1 MSGIERK
8 GDLDHREQQD
18 QYPRG
23 LQGPAPPNRRR
34 PRRDHR
40 PQGRAAGQ
48 PRLVRLGRRARQ
60 DQPNQNAPEVQER
73 RARPANRPLHR
84 GPGEPPAL
92 HRDPGRG
99 RARRGGPEHRLH
111 QLHGEEVPR
120 REPVP
125 QPPAWRRAD
134 RPVRG
139 AATHDPDGLGDPALA
154 PPGTMP
160 QGMKALRRALAY
172 LRSYKRE
179 ALGAFFALLLVS
191 AANLVTPQLIAY
203 AIDTGVT
210 PPGSPRAILL
220 AVVGLI
226 AVALARGLFQFLQG
240 YLAERASQGVAYDLR
255 NTLFEKIERL
265 GFAYYDRVE
274 TGQLVTRLTSDVE
287 QIRTF
292 AGSGVVQLA
301 SAAVML
307 VGTTVLLLVLDWRL
321 ALIALATVPAIFVLL
336 LRFVRKIG
344 PLFRG
349 VQQTLGRLNTVLQE
363 DLAGVR
369 TIRTYGREDF
379 ETARYRAVNEDLLRR
394 NLETVYTFSNN
405 FPFIFLLANVGT
417 LLIVLF
423 GGLQVIG
430 GGLLVGELIAFN
442 TYLGFLLFPILTIG
456 FLAAQISRA
465 GASAQRVFTI
475 LDAPVAVQDAPDAVR
490 LPPIRCRV
498 EFDDVRFRYPGSEKE
513 ILGGVSL
520 HVEPGQ
526 TAAILGTTGSGKSTL
541 VNLIPRFYDVTG
553 GAVRLDG
560 HDVRDVTLSSLRARI
575 GIVLQET
582 LLFSGTV
589 RDNIAYGRPDATR
602 EEVEAAATAAQ
613 ADEFIRRLPRGY
625 DTVVGERGVGLSGGQ
640 RQRIAIARALLVDP
654 RLLILDDSTSAVD
667 AETESAIQASLDELM
682 RDAERTVFVIA
693 QRVSTV
699 RDADQIL
706 VLDDGKIAARGTHEE
721 LLRDSALYNEILG
734 SQLTTEKAGAG
745 A

>member
-1 MSGIERK
+1 
-8 GDLDHREQQD
+8 
-18 QYPRG
+18 
-23 LQGPAPPNRRR
+23 
-34 PRRDHR
+34 
-40 PQGRAAGQ
+40 
-48 PRLVRLGRRARQ
+48 
-60 DQPNQNAPEVQER
+60 
-73 RARPANRPLHR
+73 
-84 GPGEPPAL
+84 
-92 HRDPGRG
+92 
-99 RARRGGPEHRLH
+99 
-111 QLHGEEVPR
+111 
-120 REPVP
+120 
-125 QPPAWRRAD
+125 
-134 RPVRG
+134 
-139 AATHDPDGLGDPALA
+139 
-154 PPGTMP
+154 MP
-160 QGMKALRRALAY
+160 QGTKALRRALGY

-179 ALGAFFALLLVS
+179 AFGAFFALLLVS

-210 PPGSPRAILL
+210 PPGSPRAIVL

-336 LRFVRKIG
+336 LQFVRKIG

-369 TIRTYGREDF
+369 TIRTFGREDF
-379 ETARYRAVNEDLLRR
+379 ETARYRAVNDDLLRR

-430 GGLLVGELIAFN
+430 GRLLVGELIAFN

-465 GASAQRVFTI
+465 GASAQRVFEI
-475 LDAPVAVQDAPDAVR
+475 LNAPVEVQDAPDAVP
-490 LPPIRCRV
+490 LPPIRCKV
-498 EFDDVRFRYPGSEKE
+498 ELEDVHFRYPGSDREV
-513 ILGGVSL
+513 LSGVSL
-520 HVEPGQ
+520 RVEPGQ

-560 HDVRDVTLSSLRARI
+560 HDVRDVTLSSLRAQI

-589 RDNIAYGRPDATR
+589 RDNIAYGRPNATR
-602 EEVEAAATAAQ
+602 EEVEAAAAAAQ
-613 ADEFIRRLPRGY
+613 ADEFIRRLPQGY
-625 DTVVGERGVGLSGGQ
+625 GTVVGERGVGLSGGQ

-667 AETESAIQASLDELM
+667 AETEAAIQESLDRLM
-682 RDAERTVFVIA
+682 READRTVFVIA
-693 QRVSTV
+693 QRISTV
-699 RDADQIL
+699 RDADVIL
-706 VLDDGKIAARGTHEE
+706 VLDEGKIAARGTHDE
-721 LLRDSALYNEILG
+721 LLRDSELYNEILG
-734 SQLTTEKAGAG
+734 SQLTTEKAGA
-745 A
+745 